1 MAALWIF
8 AVLAVLLL
16 LLCLI
21 RVGVLV
27 RFGNELIVTVRLGV
41 FRFQVFPEKKRAK
54 EKQKPKRKPPQS
66 AKGKK
71 QAFPKPTFSDVRE
84 AAGVL
89 WPSIKKALGRS
100 RRGIRIDPMEL
111 SVVLGG
117 QEEPADAAQQYGT
130 LQGTV
135 WTVVPAL
142 EQLLVLPH
150 PRIHIDIDFSAETVR
165 ASGQVGLSARI
176 GTLVRIGLTL
186 AIPALRDGVTLI
198 PISRVSFGFGS
209 GGGDYGKQGKDNF
222 GGGGGAGV
230 KIDPVAFLVIKDGT
244 TRVMPV
250 AVPPVST
257 VDRIVDMAPDIVDKI
272 GKFFDK
278 KEDGEIV

>member
-1 MAALWIF
+1 M
-8 AVLAVLLL
+8 
-16 LLCLI
+16 
-21 RVGVLV
+21 
-27 RFGNELIVTVRLGV
+27 TVRLGV

-150 PRIHIDIDFSAETVR
+150 PRIHIDIDFSAEMVR

-186 AIPALRDGVTLI
+186 ARPALRWLLTYLKKK
-198 PISRVSFGFGS
+198 
-209 GGGDYGKQGKDNF
+209 KQQRPAGKD
-222 GGGGGAGV
+222 GMT
-230 KIDPVAFLVIKDGT
+230 DGN
-244 TRVMPV
+244 
-250 AVPPVST
+250 
-257 VDRIVDMAPDIVDKI
+257 
-272 GKFFDK
+272 GKEK
-278 KEDGEIV
+278 SAA

>member
-41 FRFQVFPEKKRAK
+41 FRFQVFPEKKRTK

-71 QAFPKPTFSDVRE
+71 QAFPKPTFSDVHE
-84 AAGVL
+84 AVGVL

-186 AIPALRDGVTLI
+186 AIPALQWLLTYLKKK
-198 PISRVSFGFGS
+198 
-209 GGGDYGKQGKDNF
+209 KQQRPAGKD
-222 GGGGGAGV
+222 GMT
-230 KIDPVAFLVIKDGT
+230 DGN
-244 TRVMPV
+244 
-250 AVPPVST
+250 
-257 VDRIVDMAPDIVDKI
+257 
-272 GKFFDK
+272 GKEK
-278 KEDGEIV
+278 SAA